1 MSIAL
6 YVSDLVSSVIFVLT
20 EYADGNA
27 SMRGSKALWLMAE
40 QIVTGIITRM
50 LSSNSPESFNKMIQ
64 TPGTRNNIIQFAV
77 SAISSTLMRRGKIF
91 SHGLNSLGSTCLAKD
106 VTVSLTATGDYPIFG
121 GK

>member
-6 YVSDLVSSVIFVLT
+6 YISDLVASVIFVLT

-27 SMRGSKALWLMAE
+27 NMKGSKALWLMAE

-77 SAISSTLMRRGKIF
+77 SAISSTVMRRGKIF
-91 SHGLNSLGSTCLAKD
+91 SHALNSIGSTCLAKD
-106 VTVSLTATGDYPIFG
+106 VTVSFTATGDYPIFG
-121 GK
+121 K